1 MNSIPQEQMQ
11 VETKITDFL
20 KEYGV
25 GNLLYSV
32 GARKTTGFAVLKI
45 FAFVFGVLFTNR
57 SAYMQM
63 LLAGEKI
70 AFHKDTLYRFL
81 NSCHTNWRRFTI
93 LLASRIISKTIEPLT
108 SS

>member
-32 GARKTTGFAVLKI
+32 GARKTTWP
-45 FAFVFGVLFTNR
+45 
-57 SAYMQM
+57 
-63 LLAGEKI
+63 
-70 AFHKDTLYRFL
+70 D
-81 NSCHTNWRRFTI
+81 
-93 LLASRIISKTIEPLT
+93 P
-108 SS
+108 